1 MEPWNLKTL
10 EPWNFG
16 TMKPWNLKFLGLYTT
31 NDHHAKLSSLFWQL
45 PVCIIQAHLLA
56 VRDLCTTAQ
65 MFKFG
70 SFYQSSHHVTCSPQG
85 LFPCVERLLDKKR
98 EPWHFLLA
106 DVNASQPPLE
116 PEWIPYQDAACPS
129 MVRCCQDASGP
140 LLSRH
145 SRPSFEIQDLVNLDG
160 LLITCKTSWELCIC
174 IFSAHQPQKKPLS
187 SM

>member
-106 DVNASQPPLE
+106 DVNASQPPWNPNEYLIKMQLVLV
-116 PEWIPYQDAACPS
+116 WFGAAK
-129 MVRCCQDASGP
+129 MQVVLFYLVIVD
-140 LLSRH
+140 LLLKFR
-145 SRPSFEIQDLVNLDG
+145 I
-160 LLITCKTSWELCIC
+160 W
-174 IFSAHQPQKKPLS
+174 
-187 SM
+187 